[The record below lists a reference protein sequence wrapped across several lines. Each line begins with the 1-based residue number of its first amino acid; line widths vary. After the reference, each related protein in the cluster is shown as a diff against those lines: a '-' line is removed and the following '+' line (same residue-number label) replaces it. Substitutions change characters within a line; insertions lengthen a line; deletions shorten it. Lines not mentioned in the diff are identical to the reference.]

1 MQFGYTIFYVDNVS
15 RTLAFYGSAFGLKT
29 RFLHEGGD
37 YGELETGA
45 TALAFASRQFMA
57 SIGKNPQAPDAK
69 SPAFEIALCTADVPA
84 AIAQAVAAGA
94 ALVQSPKEMPWGQ
107 TVAYVTDLDGFL
119 VELCTPMGNP

>member
-1 MQFGYTIFYVDNVS
+1 MHFGYTILYVDDVS
-15 RTLAFYGSAFGLKT
+15 RTLAFYEKAFGLKT

-45 TALAFASRQFMA
+45 TALAFAARQFMA
-57 SIGKNPQAPDAK
+57 SIGKNPQSPNAK

-94 ALVQSPKEMPWGQ
+94 TLVQAPKEMPWGQ
-107 TVAYVTDLDGFL
+107 TVAYVSDLDGFL
-119 VELCTPMGNP
+119 VELCTPMA